1 VTIRVAESNDELD
14 RCFPVMRELRPLLEA
29 DSFVS
34 RVRSQEDKGYRI
46 AYVDDGDRVVAVA
59 GFRIVETLVD
69 GRFLYIDDLVTR
81 DSSRSK
87 GHGAAIFSWLCE
99 RAAAEDCQSIQLD
112 SGHQRKDAHRF
123 YQREGMETSALHFK
137 RRLRETIA

>member
-1 VTIRVAESNDELD
+1 MTIRVAESNDELE

-46 AYVDDGDRVVAVA
+46 AYVDDGARVVAVA
-59 GFRIVETLVD
+59 GFRIIETLVD

-81 DSSRSK
+81 DSSRSE
-87 GHGAAIFSWLCE
+87 GHGAALFNWLCE
-99 RAAAEDCQSIQLD
+99 RAAAEACMSIQLD
-112 SGHQRKDAHRF
+112 SGHHRKDAHRF
-123 YQREGMETSALHFK
+123 YQREGMENSGLHFK
-137 RRLRETIA
+137 KNLRETIA

>member
-1 VTIRVAESNDELD
+1 MTIRVAESNDELD

-46 AYVDDGDRVVAVA
+46 AYIEHGAQVVAVA
-59 GFRIVETLVD
+59 GFRIIETLVD
-69 GRFLYIDDLVTR
+69 GRFLYVDDLVTR

-87 GHGAAIFSWLCE
+87 GHGGALFSWLCE
-99 RAAAEDCQSIQLD
+99 RAAAEDCRSIQLD
-112 SGHQRKDAHRF
+112 SGHQRRHAHRF
-123 YQREGMETSALHFK
+123 YQREGMENSGLHFK